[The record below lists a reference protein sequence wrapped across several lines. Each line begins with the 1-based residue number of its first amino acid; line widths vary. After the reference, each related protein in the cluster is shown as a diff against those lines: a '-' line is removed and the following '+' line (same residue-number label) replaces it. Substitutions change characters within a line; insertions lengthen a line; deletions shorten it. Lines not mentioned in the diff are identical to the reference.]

1 MNKNLDKLTDLH
13 KKNLIEIV
21 DLKNK
26 LESSIQ
32 EGHDLF
38 INIVLDIIDVIDTFE
53 KAEEVILDKGL
64 GKAEGGSKIM
74 ERYKSVNKKLS
85 NILHKHG
92 ITKIE
97 FPENRLIV
105 GFCKVVDTEP
115 DQAYPN
121 DTILS
126 IVRNGYH
133 RGKELIRE
141 SEVIIVK
148 N

>member
-1 MNKNLDKLTDLH
+1 MNKDLDELIDLH
-13 KKNLIEIV
+13 KKNLTDIV

-26 LESSIQ
+26 LEKSDQ

-38 INIVLDIIDVIDTFE
+38 LNMVLDIIDVMDTFE
-53 KAEEVILDKGL
+53 KAEEVIQEKGLDKS
-64 GKAEGGSKIM
+64 EGGTKIM
-74 ERYKSVNKKLS
+74 DRYKSVNKKLS
-85 NILHKHG
+85 NILHRHG

-105 GFCKVVDTEP
+105 GFCKVVDSEP
-115 DQAYPN
+115 DPAYPN
-121 DTILS
+121 DTIIS

>member
-38 INIVLDIIDVIDTFE
+38 LNIVLDIIDVIDTFE

-74 ERYKSVNKKLS
+74 ERYKSVNKKLN

-115 DQAYPN
+115 DPAYPN
-121 DTILS
+121 DTIIS

>member
-38 INIVLDIIDVIDTFE
+38 LNIVLDIIDVIDTFE

-85 NILHKHG
+85 NILRKHG

-115 DQAYPN
+115 DPAYPN
-121 DTILS
+121 DTIIS